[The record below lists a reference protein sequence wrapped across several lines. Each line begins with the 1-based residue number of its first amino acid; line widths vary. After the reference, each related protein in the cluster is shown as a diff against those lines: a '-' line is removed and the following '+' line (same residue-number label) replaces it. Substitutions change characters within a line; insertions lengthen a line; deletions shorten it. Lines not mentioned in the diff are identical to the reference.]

1 MQIECSIIAPGL
13 WMGSRPPPGRALVRA
28 GFHVLALTACEH
40 QQPELYPGVEVLC
53 IDLDDDGKPL
63 PSKHVEEAFVLADRL
78 ARRARAG
85 LAVLVTCMQGR
96 NRSGLVTALTL
107 ARMTGASGSEAM
119 RAVQERRRSPFGG
132 ALQNPQFNRLLRLVP
147 SKPSPGVVTR
157 QTAHAAGF

>member
-1 MQIECSIIAPGL
+1 MEIECSIIAPGL
-13 WMGSRPPPGRALVRA
+13 WMGSLPPPGRALAHA

-40 QQPELYPGVEVLC
+40 QRPELYEGLEVLC

-63 PSKHVEEAFVLADRL
+63 PGKHVEEAFVLSDRL

-85 LAVLVTCMQGR
+85 RAVLITCAQGR
-96 NRSGLVTALTL
+96 NRSGLITALTL
-107 ARMTGASGSEAM
+107 ARMTGLSGTEAM

-147 SKPSPGVVTR
+147 PKPSPGVVTR
-157 QTAHAAGF
+157 QTAYAAGF